1 MALRRSAG
9 PYIWATSLPQAPH
22 RVNNQELHTRN
33 RRLTRGI
40 SPVNQ
45 GHQSTLGRLIGDHC
59 HTSE

>member
-22 RVNNQELHTRN
+22 RVNNQELHTRE
-33 RRLTRGI
+33 
-40 SPVNQ
+40 SKVNQ